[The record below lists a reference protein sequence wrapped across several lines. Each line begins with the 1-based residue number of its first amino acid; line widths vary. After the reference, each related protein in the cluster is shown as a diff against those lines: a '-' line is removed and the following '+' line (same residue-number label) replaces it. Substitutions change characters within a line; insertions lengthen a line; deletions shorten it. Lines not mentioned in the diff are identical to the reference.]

1 MAKKTTLNEPTV
13 DEKCTEQTYKT
24 NRKIEEMIGIAHT
37 KLNYG
42 SSNEKLM
49 AVGLIQLMNELSTLS
64 RQCPNNYEL
73 GKSIRKL
80 FGIKN
85 KL

>member
-1 MAKKTTLNEPTV
+1 MTDKSTPDKDTQEQ
-13 DEKCTEQTYKT
+13 KCTGQTYKT
-24 NRKIEEMIGIAHT
+24 KEKIEEMIGIAHA

-49 AVGLIQLMNELSTLS
+49 AVGIIQLINELSILS

-73 GKSIRKL
+73 GKSIREL